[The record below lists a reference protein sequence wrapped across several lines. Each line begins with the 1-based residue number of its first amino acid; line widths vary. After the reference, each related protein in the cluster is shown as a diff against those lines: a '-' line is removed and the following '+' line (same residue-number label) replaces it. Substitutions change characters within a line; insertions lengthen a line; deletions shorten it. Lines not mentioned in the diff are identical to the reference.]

1 MAKKGKVNMGTHTPD
16 ELELKAYR
24 WCISN
29 NIYIA
34 PKALTEA
41 RWSIVITNNNKTN
54 EDPNSYTKAD
64 IWIKIYEYYK
74 YYYNKYEKQL

>member
-1 MAKKGKVNMGTHTPD
+1 MAKKGKVNMGTYMPD
-16 ELELKAYR
+16 ELEFKAYR

>member
-1 MAKKGKVNMGTHTPD
+1 MGSYMPSED
-16 ELELKAYR
+16 EFKAYH
-24 WCISN
+24 WCINN

-54 EDPNSYTKAD
+54 EDPNSYLKND
-64 IWIKIYEYYK
+64 IWVKIYEYYK
-74 YYYNKYEKQL
+74 YYYNKYEK

>member
-1 MAKKGKVNMGTHTPD
+1 MAKKGKVNMGSYMPN
-16 ELELKAYR
+16 EYEFKAYH
-24 WCISN
+24 WCIKN

-74 YYYNKYEKQL
+74 YYYNKYEK